1 MLFMQVAQVL
11 KCRMYDCVCKFDRA
25 KGQPST
31 QWGEICGDACWINKD
46 GRQKQQTYK
55 GKASPWTSVVGTAN
69 WIPGNGGINLCVGDD
84 D

>member
-1 MLFMQVAQVL
+1 MVTQVAQVL
-11 KCRMYDCVCKFDRA
+11 KCRMYDCVCKFDRG

-31 QWGEICGDACWINKD
+31 QWADISGDASWINKD

-69 WIPGNGGINLCVGDD
+69 WIPGNDNINLCVGDD